1 MADSYNE
8 LFGKGQH
15 APDSD
20 LFGHWLC
27 QETSGSEA
35 TNEIAGTTLSY
46 VNGDFANNSVTGPG
60 DYLANAASITKSA
73 SRHLDA
79 VSATGTSGTTTV
91 VLHATST
98 GLSGSASP
106 CVATIGSA
114 GTNNFQFRLEAPLD
128 NLRVLRRTSSQV
140 VSSGIAFTSDT
151 WHHFAGIAT
160 SSSGQAF
167 VDGTGDVADNV
178 PLDWYSGVV
187 SPVLRFGR
195 QVNRTNQDFD
205 GAMAGLAVFNRQL
218 TVAEITQHRLG
229 PEPLNVTPPSISGT
243 PSVGETLSATGDIWD
258 SQNNGVVTRV
268 YQWYRADDDQGT
280 NEIPI
285 AGANSPSYVVQPADD
300 GKYLRCGIRGENLGG
315 YDLLEFVYS
324 PYVLVAGAATEV
336 TPDNATSAT
345 SITEPT
351 LAVTVSVD
359 VDDLTVA
366 ASISEPALAVTVSVD
381 VDDLAV
387 ATSVTEPTTLLTV
400 SVDAD
405 DLTAATSITEP
416 ALSVTVSVDADDLT
430 AGAMI
435 STPAVGSEA
444 IATVD
449 PVAVAVSISE
459 PALAVTVS
467 VAVDDLAVTTSV
479 TEPVVGSEVI
489 ATVDAAA
496 VATSIT
502 EPAITAIAGI
512 AVEDLAV
519 AASISEPSW
528 SAIVTL
534 RVDDLTTLTSI
545 SDPVVFDATI
555 VIPGAESRVSA
566 VRAHARVTAH
576 KAHSRVYEEHEMGIL
591 NCVIWKAGEGAVD
604 FGAVDYTPMLDAPEE
619 LTGTPTVVELDSSDL
634 TISNVAINTSVIPD
648 LLGQDVQPG
657 HAVTFHFEGMLAG
670 KQYRISVKP
679 DTTLGRTWPTEQ
691 LLLCQ

>member
-1 MADSYNE
+1 VAESYNE

-35 TNEIAGTTLSY
+35 ANEIAGTPLSY

-98 GLSGSASP
+98 GLSGSTSP

-178 PLDWYSGVV
+178 SLDWYSGVV

-195 QVNRTNQDFD
+195 QVNRTNNDFD

-258 SQNNGVVTRV
+258 SQNNGVVTRL

-280 NEIPI
+280 GEVEI
-285 AGANSPSYVVQPADD
+285 AGATSGSYLVQAADD
-300 GKYLRCGIRGENLGG
+300 GKYLRCRIIGENDGG
-315 YDLLEFVYS
+315 HDLFEIVYT
-324 PYVLVAGAATEV
+324 PYVLVEASAVEV
-336 TPDNATSAT
+336 TPDNATAATSITQPTLGVTADVTALKVTASTSITQPTLGVTATLQADDLTASTSITEPTLGVTISVDADSVTSAT

-351 LAVTVSVD
+351 LSGAITVSAQD
-359 VDDLTVA
+359 VTSATSITQPSTSSETILTAQKVTASTSITQPTLDVTATLQADDLA
-366 ASISEPALAVTVSVD
+366 ASTSISEPIADSALMLSAVK
-381 VDDLAV
+381 
-387 ATSVTEPTTLLTV
+387 VTA
-400 SVDAD
+400 S
-405 DLTAATSITEP
+405 TSITEP
-416 ALSVTVSVDADDLT
+416 TLDASTTLGVDNLLCGPVIGDPTLGVIVT
-430 AGAMI
+430 
-435 STPAVGSEA
+435 
-444 IATVD
+444 
-449 PVAVAVSISE
+449 
-459 PALAVTVS
+459 LAVDGLS
-467 VAVDDLAVTTSV
+467 
-479 TEPVVGSEVI
+479 
-489 ATVDAAA
+489 

-502 EPAITAIAGI
+502 TPTAQ
-512 AVEDLAV
+512 D
-519 AASISEPSW
+519 ASF
-528 SAIVTL
+528 L
-534 RVDDLTTLTSI
+534 
-545 SDPVVFDATI
+545 
-555 VIPGAESRVSA
+555 IPGAESRVSYH
-566 VRAHARVTAH
+566 RSHARVAYYRS
-576 KAHSRVYEEHEMGIL
+576 HSRVLEEHEAMSVV
-591 NCVIWKAGEGAVD
+591 NCIVWTIGEGSTDLA
-604 FGAVDYTPMLDAPEE
+604 AVDYTDWLDSPEV
-619 LTGTPTVVELDSSDL
+619 LTGTPTVAEVGSSDL
-634 TISNVAINTSVIPD
+634 TISEVGLNAGDLDMLGETVLPD
-648 LLGQDVQPG
+648 
-657 HAVTFHFEGMLAG
+657 HAVTFKVSGMLSG
-670 KQYRISVKP
+670 KTYRISIIP
-679 DTTLGRTWPTEQ
+679 NTTYGRTWATEQ
-691 LLLCQ
+691 LVACP